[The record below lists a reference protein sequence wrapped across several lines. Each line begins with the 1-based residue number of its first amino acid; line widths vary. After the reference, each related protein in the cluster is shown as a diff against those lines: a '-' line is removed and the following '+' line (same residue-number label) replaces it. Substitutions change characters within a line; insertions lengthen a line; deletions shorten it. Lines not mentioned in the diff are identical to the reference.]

1 MTLELNSS
9 IKFTKVLLLLRCYR
23 DISIILL
30 QADVFAKLRHAIWQA
45 LEEHKTRVEMQ
56 QVDAVEAER
65 QRQAQMRAARE
76 RVKQKRIRS
85 QYIKERKCTD
95 GWEG

>member
-1 MTLELNSS
+1 
-9 IKFTKVLLLLRCYR
+9 
-23 DISIILL
+23 
-30 QADVFAKLRHAIWQA
+30 
-45 LEEHKTRVEMQ
+45 MQ

-65 QRQAQMRAARE
+65 QRQAQMRAARK

-95 GWEG
+95 GWDS

>member
-1 MTLELNSS
+1 
-9 IKFTKVLLLLRCYR
+9 
-23 DISIILL
+23 
-30 QADVFAKLRHAIWQA
+30 
-45 LEEHKTRVEMQ
+45 MQ

-95 GWEG
+95 GWDS

>member
-1 MTLELNSS
+1 M
-9 IKFTKVLLLLRCYR
+9 LRCYQEL
-23 DISIILL
+23 SIILL
-30 QADVFAKLRHAIWQA
+30 QADAFAKLRHAIWQA
-45 LEEHKTRVEMQ
+45 IEEHKTRVEMQ

-85 QYIKERKCTD
+85 QFFSQK
-95 GWEG
+95 